1 MTFSIYYQH
10 PQTLFEKFKSEKHAT
25 LSSGPG
31 SGSCFYSSEK
41 SLNLN
46 GPYFQ
51 LRPIYSHCQRQ
62 SPKRVAL
69 PVPTLHL
76 LLETQSYFVD
86 FNFLAVEGLVLCLMM
101 HTLLGD

>member
-10 PQTLFEKFKSEKHAT
+10 PQTLFEKFKGEKPAT
-25 LSSGPG
+25 LSSGLG
-31 SGSCFYSSEK
+31 SGSGFYSSEK
-41 SLNLN
+41 SLN

-51 LRPIYSHCQRQ
+51 LRPIYSHSQRQ

-69 PVPTLHL
+69 PVPTLHP

-86 FNFLAVEGLVLCLMM
+86 FNFLAVKGLVLCLMM